1 MANAKY
7 VSTRGEG
14 EPVTFLKAVLEGQ
27 APDGGLFVPV
37 AIPDVADKLESWK
50 ELPFNTLAFEIIKL
64 YADDIPADELKKIVD
79 TSYGTFDCPE
89 VVPVKKLKD
98 LDILELWHG
107 PTLAFKDVALQF
119 LANVFQYAL
128 KKEDR
133 VLNILGAT
141 SGDTGSAAIHAIRGK
156 ERMKVFIMHP
166 DGKTSPMQRLQMVT
180 VEDENV
186 FNIAIDGSFDDCQK
200 IMKSTFNELDFKYK
214 YSLGT
219 INSINFARILAQITY
234 YFSAYFQVASEGQKL
249 NFSVPTGNF
258 GDVFAGF
265 LAKKMGLPIDKLIV
279 ATNENDILERFFRTG
294 EYKKGAVEFTISP
307 SMDIQVASNFERYLY
322 YRFDG
327 DSAAVRKALKQFTDD
342 GVTTVPLVDGVVD
355 PTFLAGRGGTPEVM
369 ASIKKY
375 KEEEDYVL
383 DPHTAVGVYVAER
396 LGLSNRTVC
405 LATAHPAKFPSSIEE
420 AIGTAA
426 THPSLEKLKGKPEKY
441 EKLGNDQQAV
451 MAFMSTAIDAA
462 DTKKK
467 VDTEHCTDSCA
478 IL

>member
-234 YFSAYFQVASEGQKL
+234 YFSAYFQVL
-249 NFSVPTGNF
+249 FSSNPQIFFSRQPPDFLFRRFRGTVLW
-258 GDVFAGF
+258 AG
-265 LAKKMGLPIDKLIV
+265 GLLV
-279 ATNENDILERFFRTG
+279 NRR
-294 EYKKGAVEFTISP
+294 
-307 SMDIQVASNFERYLY
+307 QV
-322 YRFDG
+322 
-327 DSAAVRKALKQFTDD
+327 T
-342 GVTTVPLVDGVVD
+342 
-355 PTFLAGRGGTPEVM
+355 
-369 ASIKKY
+369 
-375 KEEEDYVL
+375 
-383 DPHTAVGVYVAER
+383 
-396 LGLSNRTVC
+396 
-405 LATAHPAKFPSSIEE
+405 ATAQQQQRASRTRRSHQVLSRQSAQ
-420 AIGTAA
+420 
-426 THPSLEKLKGKPEKY
+426 KPPET
-441 EKLGNDQQAV
+441 LL
-451 MAFMSTAIDAA
+451 T
-462 DTKKK
+462 T
-467 VDTEHCTDSCA
+467 
-478 IL
+478 